1 MSLLSSKVA
10 CAMAA
15 EEDEA
20 DPAIV
25 TTIAQGDNC
34 SKTWD
39 RLRRRRI
46 DIGNEKWSQESNEWY
61 KGELRFHFDD
71 QEVFTGQPGSI

>member
-10 CAMAA
+10 CAIAA

-39 RLRRRRI
+39 CLRRRRVSI
-46 DIGNEKWSQESNEWY
+46 SGMRSGHKSQVKWC
-61 KGELRFHFDD
+61 KGELRHFDD